1 MTRDDA
7 VTIVS
12 MIVYGW
18 PGAAWEAERMEA
30 YVDAIMPLDAAI
42 TSRAV
47 GRARNELKYRP
58 SVAEL
63 REFVQIERRL
73 SESEEARYVL
83 PDRPEQPDWVKRW
96 ERARAAGDM
105 RPFPEQMNAMDAL
118 ARQTAEDYR
127 VYAPPEHPLNDREHW
142 VQDDEYLEG
151 EAEPPAIVEPL

>member
-1 MTRDDA
+1 MDRNDA

-18 PGAAWEAERMEA
+18 PGAAWETERMEA
-30 YVDAIMPLDAAI
+30 YVDAIMPLDAAV

-47 GRARNELKYRP
+47 ARARNELKYRP

-83 PDRPEQPDWVKRW
+83 PEKEQPEWVNRW

-105 RPFPEQMNAMDAL
+105 RPFPEQMTALDML
-118 ARQTAEDYR
+118 ARQSPEHYK
-127 VYAPPEHPLNDREHW
+127 VYAPPEAPVTDREFW
-142 VQDDEYLEG
+142 VQPDEFLEG
-151 EAEPPAIVEPL
+151 GSTELPAIVEAP